1 MDSDSEDESFDMP
14 PDFEE
19 GMKFKHW
26 CHELRIW
33 RSSTDIQ
40 TNKHAP
46 LIMLSCFGQN
56 RRAKL
61 AVSTLS
67 KTAICSDNGV
77 TNILDKLQDVFYDG
91 ELDFNKKEESEIS
104 TTCASISVMEN
115 NNNVVLCTQVA
126 ECQNRVLEYVTA
138 DNCTSS
144 VMKTDDYLQ
153 DDDEK
158 NCYDNL
164 SNSILTLNLDIPFSK
179 TNIENDNNINVND
192 WMIEKLVNT
201 MIYDDTS
208 QVNFDYFP
216 VSINGLCNRSPDSV
230 DNMIIYPTT
239 MNTVGHFSFI
249 ENDCNTTMDFTHSN
263 NIIELSFDSNT
274 NLIMYNFQYNHFIE
288 EYDFA
293 TDIPACF
300 YCDFQNFLQWIS
312 NLFVMTHSD
321 INFDAFLDL
330 YSYYPN
336 ILFDYV
342 MNKPYA
348 FHFGKLF
355 HSRYYCIGFYAYDLL
370 QLLKTFFNDEI
381 DFVLCTTYLYVHSLI
396 TYFIFSHNDKVII
409 GFYHNFVIFAMCVF
423 SSLLTFCFDF
433 WGEFGKVQKSVRA
446 LHGNIIFS
454 YIFISVLCNDVGKIQ
469 RKAGDNSML
478 PTTKNTVNSKH
489 DGLSLPT
496 AVT

>member
-144 VMKTDDYLQ
+144 
-153 DDDEK
+153 
-158 NCYDNL
+158 
-164 SNSILTLNLDIPFSK
+164 
-179 TNIENDNNINVND
+179 
-192 WMIEKLVNT
+192 
-201 MIYDDTS
+201 
-208 QVNFDYFP
+208 
-216 VSINGLCNRSPDSV
+216 G
-230 DNMIIYPTT
+230 
-239 MNTVGHFSFI
+239 
-249 ENDCNTTMDFTHSN
+249 
-263 NIIELSFDSNT
+263 
-274 NLIMYNFQYNHFIE
+274 
-288 EYDFA
+288 
-293 TDIPACF
+293 
-300 YCDFQNFLQWIS
+300 
-312 NLFVMTHSD
+312 
-321 INFDAFLDL
+321 
-330 YSYYPN
+330 
-336 ILFDYV
+336 
-342 MNKPYA
+342 
-348 FHFGKLF
+348 
-355 HSRYYCIGFYAYDLL
+355 
-370 QLLKTFFNDEI
+370 
-381 DFVLCTTYLYVHSLI
+381 FVLFQGSSSNKIFGFLAFSLELLDR
-396 TYFIFSHNDKVII
+396 FGPDFDRII
-409 GFYHNFVIFAMCVF
+409 REV
-423 SSLLTFCFDF
+423 
-433 WGEFGKVQKSVRA
+433 
-446 LHGNIIFS
+446 
-454 YIFISVLCNDVGKIQ
+454 
-469 RKAGDNSML
+469 
-478 PTTKNTVNSKH
+478 
-489 DGLSLPT
+489 
-496 AVT
+496 